1 MRATTS
7 LSVILV
13 AAILALGDGA
23 YLVEDNRDAQRGKTV
38 TDFVIFYGVN
48 ASNQAT
54 DGIPINVHSP
64 SVVHTAN
71 NEEME
76 DIQRALNQLKADA
89 AAESC
94 S

>member
-1 MRATTS
+1 MAF
-7 LSVILV
+7 LLMYILP
-13 AAILALGDGA
+13 L
-23 YLVEDNRDAQRGKTV
+23 
-38 TDFVIFYGVN
+38 
-48 ASNQAT
+48 
-54 DGIPINVHSP
+54 
-64 SVVHTAN
+64 VHTAN